1 MGKIPNDYIVLLHAR
16 VKTHGSISEK
26 MFMGGTAIIGI
37 FATMVFYH

>member
-1 MGKIPNDYIVLLHAR
+1 MGLMDLFQK
-16 VKTHGSISEK
+16 K